1 MRTAADRI
9 LRSVFPIILRLVL
22 TKILRFV
29 LSEVTWIK
37 GMRHEL
43 IFAWQALNAYNHA
56 NTSCGQFIKSLCGDY
71 RSAKIVVAAE
81 HEISRRKIN
90 RIDIFPDD
98 FNGIGLNQGKAVANC
113 QACDQLLAL
122 LACWCYYY
130 LYFILFFYHNIIAY
144 VAKIAYLYRVINWDI
159 IAFSLLCGRDAT
171 G

>member
-9 LRSVFPIILRLVL
+9 LRSVFPIILR
-22 TKILRFV
+22 FV
-29 LSEVTWIK
+29 LSEVTRIK

-90 RIDIFPDD
+90 RIDIFP
-98 FNGIGLNQGKAVANC
+98 G
-113 QACDQLLAL
+113 
-122 LACWCYYY
+122 
-130 LYFILFFYHNIIAY
+130 
-144 VAKIAYLYRVINWDI
+144 
-159 IAFSLLCGRDAT
+159 
-171 G
+171 

>member
-9 LRSVFPIILRLVL
+9 LRLVL
-22 TKILRFV
+22 TRILRFV

-56 NTSCGQFIKSLCGDY
+56 NTFVRPVIKSLCGDY
-71 RSAKIVVAAE
+71 RSTKIVVAAE

-98 FNGIGLNQGKAVANC
+98 FNGIVESGQSRSELPQ
-113 QACDQLLAL
+113 CDQLLAL

-159 IAFSLLCGRDAT
+159 IVFSLLCDRGAT